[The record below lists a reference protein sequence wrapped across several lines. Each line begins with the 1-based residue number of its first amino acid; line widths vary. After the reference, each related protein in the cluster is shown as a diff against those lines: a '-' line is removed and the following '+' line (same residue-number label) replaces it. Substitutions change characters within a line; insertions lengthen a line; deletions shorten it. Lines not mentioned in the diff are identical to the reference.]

1 LNCNDVE
8 RDSVHIYTYITGERE
23 NKEKRRRRRRKK
35 KVGFIFLLES
45 MQKQAN
51 EACCKQE
58 KKIELMQM

>member
-8 RDSVHIYTYITGERE
+8 RDSVYIYKTGERE
-23 NKEKRRRRRRKK
+23 KKDKKE

-45 MQKQAN
+45 MQKQEN